1 MRAPLLRLLLVIVLS
16 ATVAA
21 PLGAQ
26 NRPRVGA
33 PVLVI
38 DIEKVFS
45 ATIAGQ
51 RATRELEKRF
61 AALAAENRRIE
72 AELMA
77 EEKRLTE
84 LRPTMDPAEFRKLAD
99 EFDAR
104 VQRIR
109 AEQDAKEKAL
119 QQQRAAE
126 RQNFVDNIAPV
137 LSAIARERAALVIL
151 ERRAVL
157 LSADAIDITDEAIAR
172 INALLAEQQDQTE
185 EMPQAPAARSQ
196 PAQQ

>member
-1 MRAPLLRLLLVIVLS
+1 MRAPLLRLLLVIVLA
-16 ATVAA
+16 ATAAA

-26 NRPRVGA
+26 NQPRTSV
-33 PVLVI
+33 PILVI
-38 DIEKVFS
+38 DIERVFS

-51 RATRELEKRF
+51 RVTRALEEKL

-77 EEKRLTE
+77 EEKKLTE
-84 LRPTMDPAEFRKLAD
+84 LRPTMDPGEFRKLAD
-99 EFDAR
+99 EFDAK

-109 AEQDAKEKAL
+109 AEQDAKQKAL
-119 QQQRAAE
+119 QEQRAAE
-126 RQNFVDNIAPV
+126 RQDFVDNIAPV
-137 LSAIARERAALVIL
+137 LSDIGRERGALVIL

-172 INALLAEQQDQTE
+172 INALLAEQQGQTPE
-185 EMPQAPAARSQ
+185 EPTPRTGPAEQ
-196 PAQQ
+196 